1 MKLIQVEK
9 IPEQRRPKKKLQ
21 KLIEEFAASDAK
33 IVKIDYDS
41 NDYKNE
47 ISCESS
53 FYNAVKRSGHQT
65 IRVVSRG
72 TEVYLI
78 KE

>member
-1 MKLIQVEK
+1 MKLIPVEK
-9 IPEQRRPKKKLQ
+9 IPERRRPHKKLQ

-33 IVKIDYDS
+33 IVRIDYDS

-47 ISCESS
+47 KSCVSS
-53 FYNAVKRSGHQT
+53 FYNAVKCSGHQT
-65 IRVVSRG
+65 IRVVLRG
-72 TEVYLI
+72 TEIYLI